1 MDKKTIFFI
10 QLFFT
15 LLVCSFLVIPVFLS
29 VLAGVTQNFFVGIKS
44 GFTIRWI
51 VEVLNLYTDTIYLS
65 LLIAITCLLLT
76 LIIGIPAAYVLAR
89 VGGRISR
96 IIEETIVLPIAVP
109 GLAIALALIIIYGG
123 FRDFRTS
130 WYFILVGHVLYT
142 LPFMVRSVLA
152 VLSSFNFI
160 CTDFLK
166 KSLNKKFDLVFS
178 HALIDHVYDV
188 DLFVEK
194 IIESSNRSAYI
205 TAYRGYFPDLEKHV
219 MRRNNLEGT
228 YYNDVSIKQ
237 LSKKFADMGLQ
248 DQEYS
253 FSSIKVD
260 NVGQDDDWQT
270 IIKIEKNQEMTSN
283 KL

>member
-10 QLFFT
+10 QLLFT

-96 IIEETIVLPIAVP
+96 IIEETIVLPVAVP

-152 VLSSFNFI
+152 VLSSFNFKELEEGAASLGASFWTRFI
-160 CTDFLK
+160 TIVLPNA
-166 KSLNKKFDLVFS
+166 KSGILAGSLMVFTLS
-178 HALIDHVYDV
+178 IGEFNLTWMLHTPMTKTLPVGLADSYASMRLEVA
-188 DLFVEK
+188 
-194 IIESSNRSAYI
+194 SAYTLI
-205 TAYRGYFPDLEKHV
+205 FFIMIIPLLLGMQL
-219 MRRNNLEGT
+219 
-228 YYNDVSIKQ
+228 
-237 LSKKFADMGLQ
+237 LSKD
-248 DQEYS
+248 
-253 FSSIKVD
+253 
-260 NVGQDDDWQT
+260 
-270 IIKIEKNQEMTSN
+270 KI
-283 KL
+283 

>member
-1 MDKKTIFFI
+1 MDKKAIFFI

-96 IIEETIVLPIAVP
+96 IIEETIVLPVAVP

-130 WYFILVGHVLYT
+130 WYFILDGQVIYT
-142 LPFMVRSVLA
+142 LPFKVRSV
-152 VLSSFNFI
+152 
-160 CTDFLK
+160 
-166 KSLNKKFDLVFS
+166 
-178 HALIDHVYDV
+178 
-188 DLFVEK
+188 
-194 IIESSNRSAYI
+194 
-205 TAYRGYFPDLEKHV
+205 
-219 MRRNNLEGT
+219 
-228 YYNDVSIKQ
+228 
-237 LSKKFADMGLQ
+237 
-248 DQEYS
+248 
-253 FSSIKVD
+253 
-260 NVGQDDDWQT
+260 
-270 IIKIEKNQEMTSN
+270 
-283 KL
+283 